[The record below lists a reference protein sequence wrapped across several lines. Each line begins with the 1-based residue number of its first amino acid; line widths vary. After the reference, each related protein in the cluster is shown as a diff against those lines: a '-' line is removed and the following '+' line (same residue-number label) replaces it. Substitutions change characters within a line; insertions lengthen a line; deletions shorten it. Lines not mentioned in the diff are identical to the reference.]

1 MKKYIVPATKVKR
14 LNAENLLAG
23 SLNSTPTSGL
33 DNAPGYGGANDG
45 SHSVGAKVFKI
56 WDNNTEE

>member
-1 MKKYIVPATKVKR
+1 MKKYIGPATKVKR

-33 DNAPGYGGANDG
+33 DNAPGNGGTNDG